1 LATNTIP
8 EISPMPK
15 ADKQSLNR
23 LLFFS
28 VTLLLAILI
37 GLLYTRQAPYIVVA
51 VMGLSISAVLLYIS
65 RNLRH
70 HYQMISE
77 VAKQIARG
85 DYSLR
90 IPSLELGEIDHLG
103 KSLNDMLGALDK
115 TISHLAIHREE
126 LRLVL
131 SSIDDILWSQNRD
144 GRIVWANRSFGKL
157 FPLYDP
163 EKRQY
168 AREVLDISL
177 TELIDQW
184 KTEQHTRIKE
194 LHLGEHHYLLSGNRN
209 DAANRTVFLM
219 QNIDTIY
226 QAEQMKK
233 EFIVNLA
240 HELRTPLT
248 AIKGFSDAMEEYVV
262 PENKRYLAIIQ
273 NHTQRLIHLIRDLEQ
288 LIRLEAISQA
298 DLHPTKLPVFFENL
312 RLILDPMV
320 EEKSLEL
327 TIALEDHLP
336 IFECDPFRFEQ
347 IFINLVQNSLRYTN
361 QGGITIECKRQSD
374 AISFTVS
381 DTGSGIDPV
390 HLPRIFERF
399 YVGDPSRNRKLTG
412 TGLGLAI
419 VKHIVLMHGGTICAN
434 SSPGKGTAIEM
445 SFPLTNTYAI
455 E

>member
-1 LATNTIP
+1 
-8 EISPMPK
+8 MPK

-28 VTLLLAILI
+28 VALLLAILI
-37 GLLYTRQAPYIVVA
+37 GLLYTNQAPYIIVG
-51 VMGLSISAVLLYIS
+51 VMGLSISAVLLFIS

-90 IPSLELGEIDHLG
+90 IPSLDLGEIDHLG

-131 SSIDDILWSQNRD
+131 SSIDDVLWSQNRD

-157 FPLYDP
+157 FPQYDP

-168 AREVLDISL
+168 AREIIEGSVYEI
-177 TELIDQW
+177 IDHW
-184 KTEQHTRIKE
+184 KSESHPRIKD

-219 QNIDTIY
+219 QNIDSIY

-248 AIKGFSDAMEEYVV
+248 AIKGFSDAMEEFVV

-288 LIRLEAISQA
+288 LIRLEAVSQA

-312 RLILDPMV
+312 SMILDPMV
-320 EEKSLEL
+320 EEKGLEL
-327 TIALEDHLP
+327 RIELEDHLP

-347 IFINLVQNSLRYTN
+347 IFINLVQNSLRYTD
-361 QGGITIECKRQSD
+361 QGWITIRCKRQNMNLF
-374 AISFTVS
+374 ISVA
-381 DTGSGIDPV
+381 DTGSGIDPI

-399 YVGDPSRNRKLTG
+399 YVGDPSRNRKLSG

-419 VKHIVLMHGGTICAN
+419 VKHIVLMHGGTISAS
-434 SSPGKGTAIEM
+434 SSPGQGTSIEM
-445 SFPLTNTYAI
+445 CFPLTDTYAI